1 MIDILVVVHD
11 DSAIKDYDGHMS
23 GVHYTPR
30 GECLDAGGTPGRFYY
45 SKTVDGVR
53 THQVHVCRVG
63 YFQIAELLLFP
74 RYLREHGDV
83 SDAYARLKLAAIA
96 EGDVDTPGYMAR
108 KHDWIRSTVR
118 EAPCS
123 PRSLQSPSSLS
134 LITSRP
140 SRARPSL
147 VDNEAL
153 PLLLPGR

>member
-1 MIDILVVVHD
+1 MMAICPACTIRLEG
-11 DSAIKDYDGHMS
+11 SAW
-23 GVHYTPR
+23 TPEVR
-30 GECLDAGGTPGRFYY
+30 RVGFYY

-96 EGDVDTPGYMAR
+96 EGDVDTPRYMAR

-147 VDNEAL
+147 VANEAL
-153 PLLLPGR
+153 PLLLPSR